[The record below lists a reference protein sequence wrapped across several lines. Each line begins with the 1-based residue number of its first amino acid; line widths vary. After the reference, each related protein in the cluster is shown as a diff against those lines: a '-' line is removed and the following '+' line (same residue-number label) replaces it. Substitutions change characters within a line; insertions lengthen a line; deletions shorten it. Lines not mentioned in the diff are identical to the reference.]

1 MDSITGE
8 VLTTE
13 VISGDVLPTQ
23 EINGN
28 VNLPSYV
35 GATTWQELTLKPFE
49 TLGTDFSVDD
59 DGVLHVNGGGTPSN
73 AVWYPTVSDNG
84 DISWEK
90 SDSETAPIPKNI
102 KGDKGD
108 KGDTG
113 EQGIQGL
120 QGIQGEKGEKG
131 DTGSQGIQ
139 GVKGDT
145 GEKGADGTNGIDG
158 ADGKSAYEVAILNG
172 YIGTQSEWLL
182 SLKGEQGIQGVKGD
196 TGETGATGANGI
208 DGTDGKS
215 AYQSAI
221 DGGFTG
227 TESEFNEK
235 LATAE
240 QNVQVDWSQTDTSAD
255 DYIKNKPTIP
265 EAYTLPTASTT
276 VKGGIKVDGTSITV
290 DENGVASASGSGMVT
305 ETIAE
310 YSSLNSNVVT
320 LTKALSNFRFLILS
334 TFMTVNSV
342 IFTGY
347 VDVNNLVL
355 LNYPKISIYQTS
367 TTLTFTNTT
376 VFCNS
381 TANVKVIGVY

>member
-1 MDSITGE
+1 MDVITGE
-8 VLTTE
+8 VMTTQE
-13 VISGDVLPTQ
+13 ISGDVLPTQ

-28 VNLPSYV
+28 VNLPTTC

-49 TLGTDFSVDD
+49 TISTDFSVDD

-90 SDSETAPIPKNI
+90 SDSETAPTPKNI

-139 GVKGDT
+139 GLQGVKGDKGDT

-158 ADGKSAYEVAILNG
+158 ADGKSAYEVAVLNG
-172 YIGTQSEWLL
+172 YIGIQSEWLL
-182 SLKGEQGIQGVKGD
+182 SLKGEQGIQGIQGIQGLQGVR
-196 TGETGATGANGI
+196 GETGATGSAGTDGINGSN
-208 DGTDGKS
+208 GTDGKS
-215 AYQSAI
+215 AYQSAL

-227 TESEFNEK
+227 TESEFNTK

-240 QNVQVDWSQTDTSAD
+240 ANVQSDWSQADTASD
-255 DYIKNKPTIP
+255 DYI
-265 EAYTLPTASTT
+265 
-276 VKGGIKVDGTSITV
+276 
-290 DENGVASASGSGMVT
+290 
-305 ETIAE
+305 
-310 YSSLNSNVVT
+310 
-320 LTKALSNFRFLILS
+320 
-334 TFMTVNSV
+334 
-342 IFTGY
+342 
-347 VDVNNLVL
+347 
-355 LNYPKISIYQTS
+355 
-367 TTLTFTNTT
+367 
-376 VFCNS
+376 
-381 TANVKVIGVY
+381 